1 LVLVL
6 SYCVVYGVHRQLEL
20 FEELVLMREFE
31 KTENSLYESLQEK
44 TSEKLNMDKLV
55 TDACLIA

>member
-6 SYCVVYGVHRQLEL
+6 SYCVVYGVYRQLEL